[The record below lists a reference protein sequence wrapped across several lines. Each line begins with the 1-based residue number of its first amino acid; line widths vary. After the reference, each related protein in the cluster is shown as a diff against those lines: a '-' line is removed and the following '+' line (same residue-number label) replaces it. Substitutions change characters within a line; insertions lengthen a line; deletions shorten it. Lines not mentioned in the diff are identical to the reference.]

1 MLIRFPWLQGA
12 IINQVEYNWKGQR
25 SLLMHRMSLFTLNS
39 FSGAAND
46 IDLEFDPI
54 KLLCGNNL
62 CWLSIPKL
70 YTSRLFSL
78 RADCRLHIFSFK
90 DSIEIKLTR

>member
-12 IINQVEYNWKGQR
+12 IINQVENNWKGQR
-25 SLLMHRMSLFTLNS
+25 SLLMHGMSLFTLNS

-46 IDLEFDPI
+46 IDLQFDPI

-70 YTSRLFSL
+70 YTPVAYFH
-78 RADCRLHIFSFK
+78 CVPIVVYIFSPSK
-90 DSIEIKLTR
+90 IQSKSN